1 MHKDVE
7 EIRACIQAVCIMLYS
22 KYPACHPGAKLHS
35 TRVRK
40 DLSLFKLLWQHTA
53 SHATLF

>member
-7 EIRACIQAVCIMLYS
+7 ERACIQAVCIMLYS